1 MSQGQ
6 PQRSPE
12 PVKYGDVFNVSG
24 QLASQPITPQDA
36 ATLQAAETAVY
47 GKTIKGGPAAVLQ
60 SAADFNERCGVVGH
74 DDMTGA
80 VRDRG
85 ATVAEADVGGYR
97 IVTEAVGGQ
106 VLGQYGVP
114 LEMETDHSKSTVA
127 SGDDDAVT
135 IGEALEATALSAGN
149 KPVDK
154 SDVAAIQAAE
164 VRATG
169 LGHVVA
175 GGVGAEAQSA
185 AAHNMQTTR
194 DEEKTTL
201 ADVLTDA
208 SDKLIGDKAVTSS
221 DAERV
226 IYAELRNKDDPSTNP
241 GGVAA
246 VVAAAAR
253 LNQK

>member
-1 MSQGQ
+1 MSQEQ

-24 QLASQPITPQDA
+24 QLASQPISPQDA

-47 GKTIKGGPAAVLQ
+47 GQIIKGGPAAVLQ
-60 SAADFNERCGVVGH
+60 SAADFNERSGVVGH
-74 DDMTGA
+74 DDITGA

-85 ATVAEADVGGYR
+85 VTVAEANIGGYR
-97 IVTEAVGGQ
+97 VVTEAVGGQ
-106 VLGQYGVP
+106 VVGQYGLPVD
-114 LEMETDHSKSTVA
+114 MQIDQSKSTSV
-127 SGDDDAVT
+127 GDAVT

-169 LGHVVA
+169 LGHIVP
-175 GGVGAEAQSA
+175 GGVGAEAQSTA
-185 AAHNMQTTR
+185 AYNMQTTR
-194 DEEKTTL
+194 DEDKTTL

-208 SDKLIGDKAVTSS
+208 SEKLVGDKPVTRE
-221 DAERV
+221 DAEGV
-226 IYAELRNKDDPSTNP
+226 IHAEVRNKDDLSTNP

>member
-1 MSQGQ
+1 MSQEQ

-24 QLASQPITPQDA
+24 QLASQPIAPQDA
-36 ATLQAAETAVY
+36 AALQAAETAVY
-47 GKTIKGGPAAVLQ
+47 GQTIKGGPASVLQ
-60 SAADFNERCGVVGH
+60 SAADFNEQHGVVGH

-80 VRDRG
+80 VRDGG
-85 ATVAEADVGGYR
+85 ATIDEANIGGYR
-97 IVTEAVGGQ
+97 VVTEAVGGQ
-106 VLGQYGVP
+106 VVGQYGLPV
-114 LEMETDHSKSTVA
+114 EMQIDESKSTSA
-127 SGDDDAVT
+127 GDAVT

-169 LGHVVA
+169 LGHIVP

-185 AAHNMQTTR
+185 AARNMQTTR

-208 SDKLIGDKAVTSS
+208 SEKLVGDKPVTRE
-221 DAERV
+221 DAEGV
-226 IYAELRNKDDPSTNP
+226 TYAEVRNKDDLSTNP